1 MKTREQVKPNY
12 APLYAGALYPDLA
25 KVFVKHGYAL
35 AVHGSLARDIDLIA
49 VPWDTQPSSVD
60 DVIKSVNEAFAV
72 KLVGEPET
80 KNHGRIAYTLA
91 LGFGEC
97 AIDLSFFPTPITNE
111 DNLK

>member
-1 MKTREQVKPNY
+1 MKTRSEVKPNY

-49 VPWDTQPSSVD
+49 VPWDKNVSSIE
-60 DVIKSVNEAFAV
+60 DVIQAVNETFAV
-72 KLVGEPET
+72 KIIGEPEV
-80 KNHGRIAYTLA
+80 KNYGRLAYTLV

-97 AIDLSFFPTPITNE
+97 SIDLSFLPALTPLT
-111 DNLK
+111 